1 MSNSQSQKV
10 DLQAMAR
17 QVMIEHGFEP
27 DFSAAVQQ
35 QLQAIQSNNPVAAV
49 GKNIRDLRGLL
60 WSSIDNDTSRDLDQ
74 IEFAGRTPNG
84 VKIMVAI
91 ADVDAF
97 VPKGSPIDDHAAKE
111 TTSVYTGVRTFPML
125 PEQLSNDSSSLLENQ
140 DRPAM
145 VIEFVVAADGT
156 LSGDTVYPALIR
168 NKAQITSNLVGAWL

>member
-1 MSNSQSQKV
+1 MARAAAPMFSGFRVETSSTATRSKDVKLFTLSSSPMSNSQSQKV

-49 GKNIRDLRGLL
+49 GKNVRDLRGLL

-74 IEFAGRTPNG
+74 IEIAESLSGG
-84 VKIMVAI
+84 QIKVMIGI

-97 VPKGSPIDDHAAKE
+97 VAKNSAIDAHAARE
-111 TTSVYTGVRTFPML
+111 ATSVYTGVRVFPML
-125 PEQLSNDSSSLLENQ
+125 PEQLST
-140 DRPAM
+140 
-145 VIEFVVAADGT
+145 G
-156 LSGDTVYPALIR
+156 LS
-168 NKAQITSNLVGAWL
+168 